1 MIEMR
6 EASGLESATWQDGW
20 QRRLESWYG
29 RYDVSAAWAS
39 KQVEQK
45 LAFNLGASAASTYAL
60 TADGTVAGLLAVGIV
75 KQGGQPMAMIS
86 DLWVAEPHRRR
97 GYASAALRWALSWAQ
112 ARGAASLWA
121 ITDPAEPAHA
131 ALFAGY
137 TLRAQQMIKR
147 LGSPGPLPD
156 GLAGRPMTQDEF
168 TAWRAESVRGYA
180 ADISGSGTLPAAEAA
195 VRAAAEFDQ
204 LLPAGLSTADH
215 TFLCLD
221 AGGEMVAT
229 NWICHRRWPG
239 VSWVYGVEV
248 SEQHRGKGYGR
259 AAMVIGEQATLDA
272 GDTHLALNVF
282 GHNTVAI
289 SLYDGMGY
297 QAIEKARS
305 IDL

>member
-45 LAFNLGASAASTYAL
+45 LAFNLGASAASTSAL

-112 ARGAASLWA
+112 ERGAASLWA

-147 LGSPGPLPD
+147 LGSPGPPPD
-156 GLAGRPMTQDEF
+156 GLEGRPMTQDEF
-168 TAWRAESVRGYA
+168 TSW
-180 ADISGSGTLPAAEAA
+180 
-195 VRAAAEFDQ
+195 RAAAEFDQ